1 MYQHWCGHIVAAVQ
15 FMEVVLFMEVL
26 FIEQQL
32 EFPIFI
38 LHGTKNYEKICWLD
52 SCSGMCWLVHVL

>member
-1 MYQHWCGHIVAAVQ
+1 
-15 FMEVVLFMEVL
+15 MEVVLFMEVL

-38 LHGTKNYEKICWLD
+38 LHGTKNYEKIC
-52 SCSGMCWLVHVL
+52 

>member
-1 MYQHWCGHIVAAVQ
+1 
-15 FMEVVLFMEVL
+15 MEVVLFMEVL

-38 LHGTKNYEKICWLD
+38 LHGTKIMKRYADWTVVQECA
-52 SCSGMCWLVHVL
+52 G